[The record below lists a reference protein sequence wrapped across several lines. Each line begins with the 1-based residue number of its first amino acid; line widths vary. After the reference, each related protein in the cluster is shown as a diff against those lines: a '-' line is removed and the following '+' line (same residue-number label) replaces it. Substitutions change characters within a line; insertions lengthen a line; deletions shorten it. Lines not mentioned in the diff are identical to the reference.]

1 MDERERYEQGLLVRR
16 AVHGDA
22 HVNRA
27 LHNRNDF
34 NAPFQDLLTRYAW
47 GEIWTRPGLPRH
59 TRSLLTVA
67 LLVALNRTDEL
78 RMHIRSA
85 FNNGV
90 TREQIQEVLLQ
101 CGIYCGIPAANSAF
115 HSAEQV
121 FAEMDAMQA
130 KK

>member
-1 MDERERYEQGLLVRR
+1 
-16 AVHGDA
+16 VHGDA
-22 HVNRA
+22 HVDRT
-27 LHNRNDF
+27 LQNRNDF

-85 FNNGV
+85 FHNGV

-101 CGIYCGIPAANSAF
+101 CAIYCGIPAANSAF

-121 FAEMDAMQA
+121 FAEMDGAGV